1 MMQANCNNAAHDGIV
16 RSMSI
21 ANYQKGVG
29 MQQDNDITLDQPTG
43 ETYDFHVRC
52 YEPVDQVFLV
62 RETSDGVTSWVP
74 MTSIEKGLW
83 SIRMHL
89 VAGWYRFKYYT
100 ATGSTYF
107 NCGTHGLA
115 CDLISGVDKN
125 VFIEPFAEA
134 ASA

>member
-1 MMQANCNNAAHDGIV
+1 MQANDDQAAHDGIV
-16 RSMSI
+16 RSVSI

-29 MQQDNDITLDQPTG
+29 MPQNINKIPDHTSG
-43 ETYDFHVRC
+43 ETWDFHVRC
-52 YEPVDQVFLV
+52 YDPVDQVFLV
-62 RETSDGVTSWVP
+62 HETADGVTSWIP
-74 MTSIEKGLW
+74 MNSFKHGAW

-107 NCGTHGLA
+107 NCGTHGLMRE
-115 CDLISGVDKN
+115 LISGVDN
-125 VFIEPFAEA
+125 DVIIEPFAEA